1 VSLSVVFISGERI
14 VCIRKAA
21 RTARGLNQKGF
32 EQRDLQEA
40 NLQPISL
47 LNLTPESPSEAQPD
61 GPHFDL

>member
-1 VSLSVVFISGERI
+1 MASALFVN
-14 VCIRKAA
+14 IRKAA

-47 LNLTPESPSEAQPD
+47 LNLTPELPSEAQPD